1 MKPKSK
7 MIKCPRC
14 GKMILDTGGET
25 VTCRYCGALL
35 PRSEIEGQRDE
46 ELERKLEIVRLKWEI
61 DALKAK
67 ARVTQIIGVILFA
80 LGVVMLFAEVFEI
93 FQIALTVLLLVSGV
107 LLYMF
112 IPRRMDKEAADKK
125 ARRLDLVTG
134 R

>member
-7 MIKCPRC
+7 MVKCPRC

-25 VTCRYCGALL
+25 VTCKYCGALL
-35 PRSEIEGQRDE
+35 PRSEIEEQRDE

-61 DALKAK
+61 DALKTK
-67 ARVTQIIGVILFA
+67 ARVTQIFGVVFFVIGVA
-80 LGVVMLFAEVFEI
+80 MLFADVFQVL
-93 FQIALTVLLLVSGV
+93 QIVLTLLLLVSGV
-107 LLYMF
+107 VLYMF

-125 ARRLDLVTG
+125 ARRRDLVMG